1 MCVCVCVCAHV
12 CSIYYYAIPL
22 YSVLNPSQLYTVSS
36 MEYLC
41 SLYSHFFSFFF
52 FLKKDRMEN
61 KLNELLPLCFDF
73 ATMNETLNELL
84 PLCFDFATM
93 KES

>member
-1 MCVCVCVCAHV
+1 
-12 CSIYYYAIPL
+12 
-22 YSVLNPSQLYTVSS
+22 

-93 KES
+93 KESWMNCYYCVLIFATMKKRKS